1 MNSPT
6 IQAFLDLRMT
16 ERVAVAQRLNICMA
30 QGVHETGTQYSKRL
44 LQMIE
49 KKGMIREL
57 EVELRIYQ

>member
-30 QGVHETGTQYSKRL
+30 QGVHESNEQYAIRL
-44 LQMIE
+44 LQAIARQ
-49 KKGMIREL
+49 GMMREL
-57 EVELRIYQ
+57 ELELRNYQ